1 MRAVVLA
8 SSNRKKLQEMQKLLE
23 QVPAAVTLTPQSAY
37 DIPEAV
43 ENGQC
48 FVENALIKARHASI
62 LTGLPA
68 IADDSGLEVDALGGS
83 PGIYSARFAAA
94 PGAGNCT
101 DAENNAL
108 LLECLR
114 DVPRAQ
120 RTARFQCVIVL
131 HRFPRDPMPIVCQ
144 GTWEGFILEQ
154 PTGANGFGYDPLF
167 FVPTHHCSSAELAPE
182 VKNALSHRGQALRQ
196 LLARWPAVCTCH
208 SCR

>member
-8 SSNRKKLQEMQKLLE
+8 SNNRKKLQEMQKLLE

-37 DIPEAV
+37 NIPEAI

-68 IADDSGLEVDALGGS
+68 IADDSGLEVDALGGA

-94 PGAGNCT
+94 PGVGNCSD
-101 DAENNAL
+101 DANNAL
-108 LLECLR
+108 LLERLR
-114 DVPRAQ
+114 GVPRSQ

-131 HRFPRDPMPIVCQ
+131 HRFPRDPMPVVCQ
-144 GTWEGFILEQ
+144 GTWEGLILEQ
-154 PTGANGFGYDPLF
+154 PLGANGFGYDPLF
-167 FVPTHHCSSAELAPE
+167 FVPTHHCSSAQLAPE
-182 VKNALSHRGQALRQ
+182 IKNALSHRGQAARAM
-196 LLARWPAVCTCH
+196 LALMRERWL
-208 SCR
+208 